1 MELSLLEY
9 RRLALMALWTGLI
22 ATVGLVFAFIP
33 NLEFVLLAAFL
44 GGVALGK
51 KEGFLVA
58 ALGEAIFSAINPIG
72 SGLGFPILYVFQIFS
87 VGLSG
92 FVGGFLTQSEKF
104 QNDRIVQSAILG
116 FIGFLLTLIFDT
128 LTALS
133 FPLSAGIVDGTLWGT
148 LTLGLAFFVMHM
160 ISNTV
165 LFALFGPNLV
175 MLVKR
180 TLLMNGLAPN

>member
-22 ATVGLVFAFIP
+22 ATVGIVLALVP
-33 NLEFVLLAAFL
+33 NLEFVILSAFL

-51 KEGFLVA
+51 KGGLIVA

-87 VGLSG
+87 VG
-92 FVGGFLTQSEKF
+92 FC
-104 QNDRIVQSAILG
+104 G
-116 FIGFLLTLIFDT
+116 FIGGFFSSSAMFEKPRVVHIIILGIIGFILTVIFDV

-133 FPLSAGIVDGTLWGT
+133 FPLSSGIVDGTLWGT
-148 LTLGLAFFVMHM
+148 LSLGLIFFAMHT

-165 LFALFGPNLV
+165 LFALFGPNLIR
-175 MLVKR
+175 LIKR
-180 TLLMNGLAPN
+180 TLLMNGLAPS